1 MTSGPRLDSP
11 PHRHRWPGL
20 GEWLLQRGEARFG
33 LWTVRWLLLFAA
45 ILAVLPFEHASGPR
59 TGATVTLVSWWPE
72 AWLRSPAV
80 YFAVRIWLLASVFV
94 WATWR
99 LIPWSCWSTVI
110 AFTVLWSLRMENVT
124 NGAHIF
130 NVTNTLL
137 FIHALWFQFY
147 WRELRLARLEGEVA
161 VSLRPSLALPARWL
175 LQVRAEERAAAARVY
190 PRWAFWLSVFYIGW
204 FHSLAGWTKLWVSG
218 PGWGDGTSLQ
228 LWMSLFAEPNSP
240 LVWPVMADRTFA
252 SVLQTGSLWI
262 ESLSLLCILGRWP
275 RYLVGFTLFGF
286 YCGVLGT
293 FTMFGFH
300 FNCFLAA
307 WFLLP
312 VDRWMGLVFRENE
325 AIQAAG

>member
-1 MTSGPRLDSP
+1 MTKGPGTAP
-11 PHRHRWPGL
+11 ATEAPNWPGVTA
-20 GEWLLQRGEARFG
+20 WLLQRGEARFG
-33 LWTVRWLLLFAA
+33 LWTVRCLLLFAV
-45 ILAVLPFEHASGPR
+45 ILAALPFEHASGPR
-59 TGATVTLVSWWPE
+59 TGETVTLISWWPE
-72 AWLRSPAV
+72 SWIRSPAI
-80 YFAVRIWLLASVFV
+80 FLAVRIWLLASAGA
-94 WATWR
+94 WLAWR
-99 LIPWSCWSTVI
+99 AIPWSCWSTVA
-110 AFTVLWSLRMENVT
+110 AFTALWSLRMENVT

-147 WRELRLARLEGEVA
+147 RDELREAGSSGNLN
-161 VSLRPSLALPARWL
+161 
-175 LQVRAEERAAAARVY
+175 AARFY
-190 PRWAFWLSVFYIGW
+190 PRWAFWLSVFYLGW

-228 LWMSLFAEPNSP
+228 LWMSLFAEHRSP

-252 SVLQTGSLWI
+252 SFLQTASLWI

-275 RYLVGFTLFGF
+275 RYLVGVALFGF

-300 FNCFLAA
+300 FNCFLVG

-312 VDRWMGLVFRENE
+312 VDRWIGLEFGSS
-325 AIQAAG
+325 AKG